1 MPFSSQISLLE
12 FQIESRAVFKSHM
25 RASLLLSNQ
34 TRNYAGSLTSGAS
47 VSRSNCKTAPSA
59 QTFHLSKRHL
69 LSFSRNRVCFACVD
83 LIFLTP
89 ILEVWTVND
98 LIERVGPIERTAA
111 LKALL
116 AWVDRGVL
124 REENDAADI
133 QRFRLLESAPTDVGA
148 VPMGMTAAGSRVVL
162 TEEQPAVLTV
172 QQQQAEQM
180 RVYWKVRFLVF

>member
-1 MPFSSQISLLE
+1 
-12 FQIESRAVFKSHM
+12 M
-25 RASLLLSNQ
+25 RANLLLSNQ

-47 VSRSNCKTAPSA
+47 VSTSNCKTAPSA

-69 LSFSRNRVCFACVD
+69 LSFSRNRVCFACID
-83 LIFLTP
+83 LIFLIP